1 MLVENILADAGE
13 KLALVDHEGPLVAA
27 ARLLHDSTTNLV
39 VVCDASGTMIGVITK
54 TDVVARISQCTG
66 ASCTTPVAVVMT
78 RDVVAC
84 RPEQSLSEVWT
95 LVKGRRLKRLPVID
109 AMGKPLGVVSARQVM
124 EGLLKEVEHEEE
136 LLRDYV
142 MCVGYR

>member
-1 MLVENILADAGE
+1 MLVGDILAEGGE
-13 KLALVDHEGPLVAA
+13 KLALVDPEGPLVAA
-27 ARLLHDSTTNLV
+27 ARLLRDGTTNLV

-54 TDVVARISQCTG
+54 TDIVARISQCTG
-66 ASCTTPVAVVMT
+66 ASCTTQVALVMAQ
-78 RDVVAC
+78 DVVAC
-84 RPEQSLSEVWT
+84 RPEQPLSEVWT

-124 EGLLKEVEHEEE
+124 EGLLNEVEHEEK

>member
-1 MLVENILADAGE
+1 MLVENVLAEGGE

-27 ARLLHDSTTNLV
+27 ARLLRDNTTNVV

-54 TDVVARISQCTG
+54 TDVVARISQCEG
-66 ASCTTPVAVVMT
+66 ASCTIPVAVMMT

-84 RPEQSLSEVWT
+84 RPEQPLSEVWT
-95 LVKGRRLKRLPVID
+95 LLKGRRLKRLPVID
-109 AMGKPLGVVSARQVM
+109 AGGKPLGVVSARQVM

-142 MCVGYR
+142 MSVGYR